1 MLTSHGLIEL
11 AVKALKQG
19 AVDFLEKPFS
29 NEKLVSTV
37 QNEMDTV
44 ADSNNLY
51 EVEKRKIIKIIER
64 HSGNITHAAAELGIG
79 RNTLY
84 RKMRKYDL

>member
-1 MLTSHGLIEL
+1 
-11 AVKALKQG
+11 
-19 AVDFLEKPFS
+19 
-29 NEKLVSTV
+29 
-37 QNEMDTV
+37 MDTV

-51 EVEKRKIIKIIER
+51 EVEKRKIIEIIER

-84 RKMRKYDL
+84 RKNEKI